1 MKIQDQFKSIWKQS
15 KDKTQQFKLK
25 FCLFCWL
32 KEFQIGQLYLLKAAH
47 LAPIEVHHFNH
58 IKVSSHTSLGEREEL
73 LTKQTSFQMFQY
85 KLHYFYQC
93 HQLWFFYFKEF
104 TKFGFLSQF
113 VFSLWGDAWLKLYT
127 QMLVSILIFSRTPIA
142 CTRKF
147 NAIYK

>member
-15 KDKTQQFKLK
+15 NSSQNFAYFVGIKNFRL
-25 FCLFCWL
+25 C
-32 KEFQIGQLYLLKAAH
+32 QLYILKAAH
-47 LAPIEVHHFNH
+47 LAPIEIHHFNH
-58 IKVSSHTSLGEREEL
+58 IKVWSYTSLEEREEL

-113 VFSLWGDAWLKLYT
+113 GFSLQGDTWLKLHT

-142 CTRKF
+142 CKRKF